1 MFCHRTPPAHYWHP
15 YTARTNRTP
24 PDPMISFRAI
34 EMRDIR
40 HRLSKYP
47 FLGRNECPA
56 RFSESVIFYTSRC
69 KDAPLLSQTI
79 IQFVKLAFVF
89 SPPARNR
96 PSGRR
101 WRRRNYSF
109 QHRMSRREG
118 AVPER
123 DDGVCLTTL
132 RDRRAGPVKGGVRRQ
147 APSRLREPLK
157 AVMEP
162 APPPSRPIPGHLPNR
177 PESLSL

>member
-1 MFCHRTPPAHYWHP
+1 
-15 YTARTNRTP
+15 
-24 PDPMISFRAI
+24 
-34 EMRDIR
+34 MRDIR
-40 HRLSKYP
+40 HCLGKYP
-47 FLGRNECPA
+47 FLGRNERPCPFFRIGHLLLLTMQRYSPIVPNHNTVCQTGL
-56 RFSESVIFYTSRC
+56 RF
-69 KDAPLLSQTI
+69 L
-79 IQFVKLAFVF
+79 
-89 SPPARNR
+89 PPARNR

-109 QHRMSRREG
+109 QHRTSRREG

-162 APPPSRPIPGHLPNR
+162 APPPSRTIPGHLPNR

>member
-1 MFCHRTPPAHYWHP
+1 MAPGISHP
-15 YTARTNRTP
+15 
-24 PDPMISFRAI
+24 FRALLR
-34 EMRDIR
+34 RDTYLL
-40 HRLSKYP
+40 HRGARALAIMGANRSADAHFCRPCRPALPLHQARVLDK
-47 FLGRNECPA
+47 GRLTHREA
-56 RFSESVIFYTSRC
+56 SVNHFHSMPGI
-69 KDAPLLSQTI
+69 DL
-79 IQFVKLAFVF
+79 
-89 SPPARNR
+89 
-96 PSGRR
+96 SGRR

-162 APPPSRPIPGHLPNR
+162 APPPSRPDSGQYPF
-177 PESLSL
+177 

>member
-1 MFCHRTPPAHYWHP
+1 MTLCEP
-15 YTARTNRTP
+15 
-24 PDPMISFRAI
+24 
-34 EMRDIR
+34 
-40 HRLSKYP
+40 
-47 FLGRNECPA
+47 
-56 RFSESVIFYTSRC
+56 
-69 KDAPLLSQTI
+69 
-79 IQFVKLAFVF
+79 KLARIAE
-89 SPPARNR
+89 SWDTGAARKGVIPLSEFRVGGKLSNEPLPR
-96 PSGRR
+96 SGIDLSGRR

-177 PESLSL
+177 PESLSLCMNVSGS

>member
-1 MFCHRTPPAHYWHP
+1 MNPP
-15 YTARTNRTP
+15 P
-24 PDPMISFRAI
+24 PGID
-34 EMRDIR
+34 
-40 HRLSKYP
+40 L
-47 FLGRNECPA
+47 
-56 RFSESVIFYTSRC
+56 
-69 KDAPLLSQTI
+69 
-79 IQFVKLAFVF
+79 
-89 SPPARNR
+89 
-96 PSGRR
+96 SGRR

-132 RDRRAGPVKGGVRRQ
+132 RDRRVGPVKGGVRRQ

-162 APPPSRPIPGHLPNR
+162 APPPSRPIPGNIRFRHFCSNR
-177 PESLSL
+177 PWNGLERACLRNNSGITRKKVLPAPVISHINRPLKPLHKHFGY

>member
-1 MFCHRTPPAHYWHP
+1 MTLCEPKLTRIAESWDTGA
-15 YTARTNRTP
+15 ARKGVIP
-24 PDPMISFRAI
+24 LSEFRVGGK
-34 EMRDIR
+34 
-40 HRLSKYP
+40 LS
-47 FLGRNECPA
+47 NE
-56 RFSESVIFYTSRC
+56 
-69 KDAPLLSQTI
+69 PLPRSGI
-79 IQFVKLAFVF
+79 D
-89 SPPARNR
+89 

-147 APSRLREPLK
+147 APSRQREPLK

-162 APPPSRPIPGHLPNR
+162 APPPSHPIPGHLPHCPATCHFVSKSAFLSSPVPFCPLFRHWSRVCN
-177 PESLSL
+177 SLMRFR